1 MSEDLLLKAGSIEI
15 GTKVA
20 RFGGISYQVANIGSV
35 AVYSVRRINP
45 IAAIIFLIGV
55 AAGLFGFNLKP
66 PQSEQAPIFVAV
78 AVTLVVVG
86 IIIQMLWP
94 KREFTFVLKTSS
106 NDVQKIV
113 SRDGESLYAIHR
125 AVEGAF
131 IDRP

>member
-20 RFGGISYQVANIGSV
+20 RFGSVSYQVANIGSV

-45 IAAIIFLIGV
+45 IAAIVFLIGV

-66 PQSEQAPIFVAV
+66 PQSQQAPIFLAV
-78 AVTLVVVG
+78 AATLIVIGV
-86 IIIQMLWP
+86 IIQMLWP

-113 SRDGESLYAIHR
+113 STDGERLDAIQR
-125 AVEGAF
+125 AVEAAF